1 MLWEFGELGYDYSR
15 CYLSSNGEGGDCN
28 TKLDPKPIKWDYY
41 QVPDRKALYDVY
53 TKLFAL
59 KKEPAYLSTFT
70 SGAVTYSLSTT
81 AKMDD
86 CPGQCFKS
94 CGNGQLRCSSK
105 ANHCYIPATGTW
117 YSYLTGTF
125 INLSNAALYR
135 NTATG

>member
-59 KKEPAYLSTFT
+59 KKNQLISQHLQVVPLPIAFQQ
-70 SGAVTYSLSTT
+70 
-81 AKMDD
+81 
-86 CPGQCFKS
+86 PP
-94 CGNGQLRCSSK
+94 NG
-105 ANHCYIPATGTW
+105 
-117 YSYLTGTF
+117 
-125 INLSNAALYR
+125 
-135 NTATG
+135 